1 MNCKKCRCSSE
12 LMDVLTFFSAS
23 NGNCNAIC
31 FKKNHSMVALRR
43 MCFQVW
49 VHRSGFDDEHWV
61 PGYFPNGSRYWWV
74 KCWRHW
80 LKKRRRGA
88 KGLVLRA
95 SVAQQIWT
103 WGITCCVWQGMDRVF
118 PRVFLISSYW
128 HVWFLPE
135 PHEKK
140 DAHFEVFLTE
150 SFLQQCRPQDEG
162 VSHIQKVF
170 NKSYYRHIHSI
181 AKETNLLATIQISW
195 WHKVDTMI
203 IPLVPH
209 KAVAEVSKIGNL

>member
-1 MNCKKCRCSSE
+1 
-12 LMDVLTFFSAS
+12 
-23 NGNCNAIC
+23 
-31 FKKNHSMVALRR
+31 MVALRR

-118 PRVFLISSYW
+118 PRVFF
-128 HVWFLPE
+128 WFLPTDMYGFFRN
-135 PHEKK
+135 HMKK
-140 DAHFEVFLTE
+140 RIHILK
-150 SFLQQCRPQDEG
+150 SFLQ
-162 VSHIQKVF
+162 KVF
-170 NKSYYRHIHSI
+170 CSSVARRTKVFHTFRRSSTSRIIGTFTQLQRRQTCWQPYKYRDGTRWI
-181 AKETNLLATIQISW
+181 LW
-195 WHKVDTMI
+195 
-203 IPLVPH
+203 
-209 KAVAEVSKIGNL
+209 